1 MIGIDIGY
9 GDVKAVYV
17 EDSGLKYFKLPTAVA
32 YAPSNSI
39 DFTDS
44 AEVVY
49 SFQGR
54 EYIVGE
60 SARFGDFSTRSFDFL
75 KRYSPLFIY
84 HTLKVLKIEPAH
96 VAAGL
101 PLGLFNRKDE
111 VMKELTAAQVDGISM
126 KAQFSMFPQ
135 AVGILL
141 DYRMDDTGKVKSG
154 TAKNGIILDIG
165 LTPLMYFVLR
175 RERLSGLML
184 RPWTNLVYRRS
195 C

>member
-1 MIGIDIGY
+1 M
-9 GDVKAVYV
+9 
-17 EDSGLKYFKLPTAVA
+17 
-32 YAPSNSI
+32 
-39 DFTDS
+39 
-44 AEVVY
+44 
-49 SFQGR
+49 
-54 EYIVGE
+54 
-60 SARFGDFSTRSFDFL
+60 
-75 KRYSPLFIY
+75 
-84 HTLKVLKIEPAH
+84 KVLKIEPAH

-165 LTPLMYFVLR
+165 LTPLMYFVL
-175 RERLSGLML
+175 
-184 RPWTNLVYRRS
+184 
-195 C
+195 